1 MEQIPGLRE
10 DKCGT
15 DKREVILTFDA
26 DMGNTVREAC
36 RIDDINDGMC
46 LARASTIL
54 RKEMFND
61 FLSFNGS
68 FSGDFV
74 AKNSVPLLLLNFIT
88 MVLERN
94 QIDCA
99 NDVMSNDSNVAA
111 LSISQLIRFNS
122 VKRARTDRAANV
134 RHSMLRECPLTTVYC
149 NNDSFSNQEDEN
161 C

>member
-10 DKCGT
+10 DKCGN

-26 DMGNTVREAC
+26 DMGNAVREAC

-61 FLSFNGS
+61 FPSFNGS

-88 MVLERN
+88 MVLERE
-94 QIDCA
+94 IKSIIA
-99 NDVMSNDSNVAA
+99 NDVTNQMTAILPHCPY
-111 LSISQLIRFNS
+111 LSL
-122 VKRARTDRAANV
+122 
-134 RHSMLRECPLTTVYC
+134 
-149 NNDSFSNQEDEN
+149 
-161 C
+161 